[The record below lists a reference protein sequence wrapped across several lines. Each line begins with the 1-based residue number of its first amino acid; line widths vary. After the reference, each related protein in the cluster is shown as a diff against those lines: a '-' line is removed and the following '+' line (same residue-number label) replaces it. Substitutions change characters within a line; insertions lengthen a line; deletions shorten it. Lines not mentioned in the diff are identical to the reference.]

1 MKRKEILKR
10 LSRKFLI
17 DKKDKKLLEESLQ
30 DKIKKDIERAD
41 ALLNNLYLEKMLLEN
56 DITSL

>member
-30 DKIKKDIERAD
+30 DKIKKDIEQAD
-41 ALLNNLYLEKMLLEN
+41 ALLDNLYLEKMLLEN
-56 DITSL
+56 DITIL

>member
-1 MKRKEILKR
+1 MKRKEILKK

-41 ALLNNLYLEKMLLEN
+41 LLLNNLYLEKMLLEN
-56 DITSL
+56 DITIL